1 MRISVVIGTR
11 NRAALL
17 RITLEHLG
25 RQHFA
30 PGDEVIV
37 VDNASTDDT
46 RNVVLEAAAGYPVPL
61 QYLVE
66 TRLGK
71 SAAVNRGVSEAHGDV
86 LALTD
91 DDVLVAR
98 DWITTIR
105 RVFATGSVDLAGGR
119 VDPWWETDPP
129 WWLRWQRA
137 ESSPMLSPL
146 ALLHY
151 GDAQPLGDR
160 TAVGA
165 NLVMLR
171 SVYERLGGFNPD
183 LGRQQGTLLCG
194 EDHDFCSRATGTYRC
209 EYRPEIRVRHWVPAK
224 RLRLRYYMRWF
235 YWSGITNARLDSM
248 ARESDSHSGA
258 ACTRLVSYMGKQ
270 IVVQIVKAV
279 GKTVTARP
287 AAAIEHVME
296 AAFAFGYLR
305 ECIAPAAPSGPAL
318 ATAPAAVSDTPGTRV
333 A

>member
-1 MRISVVIGTR
+1 MRISIVIGTR

-17 RITLEHLG
+17 RITLEHLQ
-25 RQHFA
+25 RQDYR

-46 RNVVLEAAAGYPVPL
+46 HDVVAGAAADFPVPL
-61 QYLVE
+61 RYLAE

-71 SAAVNRGVSEAHGDV
+71 SAAVNRGVNGARGEI

-91 DDVLVAR
+91 DDVLVAP
-98 DWITTIR
+98 DWIAQIR
-105 RVFATGSVDLAGGR
+105 RVFSSGTVDLAGGR
-119 VDPWWETDPP
+119 VDPWWESAPP
-129 WWLRWQRA
+129 WWLRWQRP
-137 ESSPMLSPL
+137 ESNAMLSPL

-151 GDAQPLGDR
+151 GERQALGER

-209 EYRPEIRVRHWVPAK
+209 EYRPEIRVRHWVPAN

-248 ARESDSHSGA
+248 ARHDGLAGA
-258 ACTRLVSYMGKQ
+258 TCARLVAYMGRQ
-270 IVVQIVKAV
+270 IAVQVLRAAGKA
-279 GKTVTARP
+279 VTARP

-296 AAFAFGYLR
+296 SAFAFGYLH
-305 ECIAPAAPSGPAL
+305 ECIRPVAASGRAPAPAV
-318 ATAPAAVSDTPGTRV
+318 AADTPGTRV